1 MMRRSNLVF
10 GTLLLAFVFLLA
22 LVGTFWTPY
31 DPVTVTGSIREM
43 PSAAHWLGTDGGGF
57 DIASR
62 LVAGAKLVLLV
73 GLGSVA
79 GAALIG
85 IPAGMIAGMSRGWGA
100 SLIARGADVLYG
112 FPALLL
118 AILFAA
124 ALGGS
129 VWTALMAIALS
140 AIPAFVRIARA
151 ATIQVMGLAFVEAAR
166 LSGTPRRQIAL
177 RHVLPNIA
185 PVLGVQASV
194 SVGIAILAESGL
206 SYLGLGSGTDVP
218 TWGRMLQEAQ
228 KEIFVAPVIAL
239 WPGLAIAA
247 ATMGCNLLGD
257 GLRDLLDPKLRELT

>member
-10 GTLLLAFVFLLA
+10 GTGLLAFVVLLA
-22 LVGTFWTPY
+22 LVGLAWTPY
-31 DPVTVTGSIREM
+31 DPTAITGGFREV
-43 PSAAHWLGTDGGGF
+43 PSAAHWLGTDGAGF
-57 DIASR
+57 DIMSR
-62 LVAGAKLVLLV
+62 LMTGAKLVLLV
-73 GLGSVA
+73 GLVSVA
-79 GAALIG
+79 GASLIG
-85 IPAGMIAGMSRGWGA
+85 IPAGVVAGMYRGWGSA
-100 SLIARGADVLYG
+100 LIARGADVLYG

-129 VWTALMAIALS
+129 AWTAMMAISLS
-140 AIPAFVRIARA
+140 TVPAFVRIARA
-151 ATIQVMGLAFVEAAR
+151 ATMQVMGLAFVEAAR

-177 RHVLPNIA
+177 KHVLPNIA

-206 SYLGLGSGTDVP
+206 SYLGLASGPDVP
-218 TWGRMLQEAQ
+218 TWGRMLREAQ
-228 KEIFVAPVIAL
+228 DQIFIAPVIAL
-239 WPGLAIAA
+239 WPGLAVAA

>member
-10 GTLLLAFVFLLA
+10 GMLLLSGVFLLA
-22 LVGTFWTPY
+22 LVGAFWTPY
-31 DPVTVTGSIREM
+31 EPVAVTGGIREV

-57 DIASR
+57 DIAGR
-62 LVAGAKLVLLV
+62 LMTGAKLVLLV
-73 GLGSVA
+73 GLGSVVGA
-79 GAALIG
+79 GLIG
-85 IPAGMIAGMSRGWGA
+85 IPAGIVAGMSRGWGS

-140 AIPAFVRIARA
+140 TIPSFVRIARA
-151 ATIQVMGLAFVEAAR
+151 ATMQVMGLAFIEAAR
-166 LSGTPRRQIAL
+166 LSGTPRRHIAL
-177 RHVLPNIA
+177 RHVLPNVA

-206 SYLGLGSGTDVP
+206 SYLGLGSGTDAP

>member
-10 GTLLLAFVFLLA
+10 GTGLLAFVVLLA
-22 LVGTFWTPY
+22 LVGLAWTPY
-31 DPVTVTGSIREM
+31 DPTAITGGFREA
-43 PSAAHWLGTDGGGF
+43 PSAAHWLGTDGAGF
-57 DIASR
+57 DIMSR
-62 LVAGAKLVLLV
+62 LMTGAKLVLLV
-73 GLGSVA
+73 GLVSVA
-79 GAALIG
+79 GVV
-85 IPAGMIAGMSRGWGA
+85 AGMYRGWGSA
-100 SLIARGADVLYG
+100 LIARGADVLYG

-129 VWTALMAIALS
+129 AWTAMMAISLPTV
-140 AIPAFVRIARA
+140 PAFVRIARA
-151 ATIQVMGLAFVEAAR
+151 ATMQVMGLAFVEAAR

-177 RHVLPNIA
+177 KHVLPNIA

-206 SYLGLGSGTDVP
+206 SYLGLASGPDVP
-218 TWGRMLQEAQ
+218 TWGRMLREAQ
-228 KEIFVAPVIAL
+228 DQIFIAPVIAL
-239 WPGLAIAA
+239 WPGLAVAA